1 MAARAFLFASLV
13 LLLSAPAFADCADE
27 YYGGAAPRLSQNQA
41 ALSSNLRELCYDDFA
56 VGHSAL
62 SHTPLWSAEHLTANE
77 IDAAATLQR
86 RDAFHAE
93 ASLPDNE
100 RAELI
105 DYRRSGYDRGH
116 MTPSGDMPTPHAQAQ
131 SFSLANMVPQAA
143 SLNRGLWEEIE
154 VAVRHLAWTD
164 NELFVVT
171 GPIFDADGERLNGRV
186 RVPRAL
192 FKAVYDPRR
201 GQAGAYVAD
210 NAAGAGYRVVS
221 IAQLTAIIGLDVFP
235 SLPASIKAR
244 AGELPAPD
252 GRERR
257 SSRLIAARNREPASG
272 RILTAVSRFKS
283 YFSDSTTSP
292 DTASVTPR
300 PLPRSSSV
308 SRKVSRV
315 ATISDRASARAAMS
329 VH

>member
-1 MAARAFLFASLV
+1 MAARAFLFVSLL

-27 YYGGAAPRLSQNQA
+27 YYGGAAPRMSQSPATENATQNHA
-41 ALSSNLRELCYDDFA
+41 SNVRELCYDDFA

-62 SHTPLWSAEHLTANE
+62 THTPLWSAEHLTANE
-77 IDAAATLQR
+77 IDAAAALER

-93 ASLPDNE
+93 ASLPHNE

-116 MTPSGDMPTPHAQAQ
+116 MAPSGDMPTQHAQAQ
-131 SFSLANMVPQAA
+131 SFTLANMVPQAA

-154 VAVRHLAWTD
+154 VAVRALAWTD

-171 GPIFDADGERLNGRV
+171 GPIFDADLDAGGTRLNGRV
-186 RVPRAL
+186 RVPHAL

-201 GQAGAYVAD
+201 RQAGAYVAD
-210 NAAGAGYRVVS
+210 NAAGAGYRIVS
-221 IAQLTAIIGLDVFP
+221 IAQLTAIIGVDVFP

-244 AGELPAPD
+244 ASDLPAPD

-257 SSRLIAARNREPASG
+257 SSPQIVARNR
-272 RILTAVSRFKS
+272 
-283 YFSDSTTSP
+283 
-292 DTASVTPR
+292 
-300 PLPRSSSV
+300 
-308 SRKVSRV
+308 
-315 ATISDRASARAAMS
+315 
-329 VH
+329 